1 MHTDFRAEGVNWI
14 TNQIKS
20 CPVSLSSLEF
30 LISRS
35 SHSMLDVVLKREPNF
50 EIQMN
55 WFLKRSHH
63 SLSMHISLMRKNGI
77 YIDRTPSGDN
87 KSLHSNTEKK
97 HYIQHPSRKWKA
109 IWDKGYLFPA
119 HETNYNSHSHSRMF
133 RYLWYDGT
141 CTKSLA
147 SSSSGGA
154 PLSSLSDFSDSSPV
168 TI

>member
-1 MHTDFRAEGVNWI
+1 MHTDFRADGVNWI

-77 YIDRTPSGDN
+77 YIDRTPSGGGEFCSSYILCLDHLVTFDWFSA
-87 KSLHSNTEKK
+87 KRATTADSIFQLFHLEKLIIIARN
-97 HYIQHPSRKWKA
+97 YITIQIIVTKDKKTWNISFLNFNA
-109 IWDKGYLFPA
+109 IM
-119 HETNYNSHSHSRMF
+119 SQ
-133 RYLWYDGT
+133 
-141 CTKSLA
+141 
-147 SSSSGGA
+147 
-154 PLSSLSDFSDSSPV
+154 
-168 TI
+168 